1 MEHASSAKFVVLRQ
15 DVVKFVNG
23 ILMVK
28 SNQKEEKVKEE
39 MESEEFD
46 IDPELTPEEEQ
57 FFAETVSQFERVW
70 KNAKD
75 EAKEFSK
82 KDLARHMFVSGA
94 LMLKRCIDKEMEE
107 SLQFIRNNSEQRKE
121 VEKMIGDGSFWSKKT
136 FAETVSPE
144 EMEQKE
150 KTMHMKHTEDM
161 NYNCR
166 QCSGKMSAH
175 NRDWHAGLCDDCFH
189 QSVDDG
195 EDDDEENDQNLQQ
208 WIK

>member
-1 MEHASSAKFVVLRQ
+1 M
-15 DVVKFVNG
+15 
-23 ILMVK
+23 
-28 SNQKEEKVKEE
+28 KEE
-39 MESEEFD
+39 MGSEEFD
-46 IDPELTPEEEQ
+46 VDPELTLEEKEKEEDEQ
-57 FFAETVSQFERVW
+57 FFAETSSHFERVW

-75 EAKEFSK
+75 EVKEFSK

-94 LMLKRCIDKEMEE
+94 LMFKRFIDEEMEE
-107 SLQFIRNNSEQRKE
+107 SLQFMKENPKTMKE
-121 VEKMIGDGSFWSKKT
+121 VDKIMQGSSLWSKKT

-144 EMEQKE
+144 EMEQKK
-150 KTMHMKHTEDM
+150 KTMHMKHTEDL
-161 NYNCR
+161 NYNCK

-195 EDDDEENDQNLQQ
+195 EDDEEEDDQNLQH